1 MRLVEAL
8 LISIGGRKPIRI
20 SGLCHPIL
28 EAVQARGPYHDHS
41 IRGALLHQ
49 YGRV

>member
-8 LISIGGRKPIRI
+8 RISIGGRKPIRI

-28 EAVQARGPYHDHS
+28 EAVQTRVHDHS
-41 IRGALLHQ
+41 IPGALLHQ

>member
-8 LISIGGRKPIRI
+8 RISIGGRKPIRI
-20 SGLCHPIL
+20 SGLCHPML
-28 EAVQARGPYHDHS
+28 EVVQARGPYHDHS
-41 IRGALLHQ
+41 IPGALLHQ

>member
-8 LISIGGRKPIRI
+8 RISIGGRKPIRI

-41 IRGALLHQ
+41 IPGALLHQ